1 LSDGDIIEVMPGR
14 SNGRRSRGWASVG
27 VAIYAIFLLTSQF
40 EHHDLLCEL
49 KTPQHCTACTS
60 SVVGSD
66 PTAPAALGAWQL
78 ADAGSAV
85 SSQVLAADVL
95 LSVRSTGRSPPAV
108 C

>member
-1 LSDGDIIEVMPGR
+1 MILCDCVKKKLSSGHPCLTGVSSNAVTQDGR
-14 SNGRRSRGWASVG
+14 THRWRRLAMTGLAL
-27 VAIYAIFLLTSQF
+27 YAIFLLTSQF

-49 KTPQHCTACTS
+49 KTPLHCTACTS

-85 SSQVLAADVL
+85 
-95 LSVRSTGRSPPAV
+95 
-108 C
+108 